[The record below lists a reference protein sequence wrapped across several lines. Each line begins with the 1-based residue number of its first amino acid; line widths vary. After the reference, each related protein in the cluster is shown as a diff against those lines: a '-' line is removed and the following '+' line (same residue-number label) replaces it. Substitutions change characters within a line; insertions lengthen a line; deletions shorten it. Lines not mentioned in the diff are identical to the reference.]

1 MSAIQPPRAPAANP
15 TEKPDGAQP
24 HKPAEEGA
32 ATVLIVEDQ
41 EPVLRVAERSLTRAG
56 FQVIATSSPETA
68 LELLQQ
74 RPDVDVLLSDVVMP
88 KLGGLELAQ
97 RVREH
102 RPDLKIVF
110 MSGYA
115 AGPVIE
121 QLLELGGVTTL
132 EKPFRPA
139 ELVARVQQVL
149 ADK

>member
-1 MSAIQPPRAPAANP
+1 MP
-15 TEKPDGAQP
+15 TSDFDSL
-24 HKPAEEGA
+24 HKPAASGS

-41 EPVLRVAERSLTRAG
+41 EPVLRVAERSLARAG
-56 FQVIATSSPETA
+56 FQVIATSSPEEA

-74 RPDVDVLLSDVVMP
+74 RPDIDVLLSDVVMP

-102 RPDLKIVF
+102 RRDLKIVF

-115 AGPVIE
+115 AGPLID
-121 QLLELGGVTTL
+121 QLLALGGVTTL

-139 ELVARVQQVL
+139 QLVARVQQVL
-149 ADK
+149 AGE